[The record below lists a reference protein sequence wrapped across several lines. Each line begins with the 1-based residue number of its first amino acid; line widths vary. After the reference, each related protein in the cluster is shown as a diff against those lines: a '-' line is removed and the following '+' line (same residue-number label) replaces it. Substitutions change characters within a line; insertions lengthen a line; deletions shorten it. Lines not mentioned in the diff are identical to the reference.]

1 MGIGLL
7 ARWVFF
13 FSIFSRQW
21 TGVGREDGGW
31 GWVWIKPIEFGSD
44 TKLMQALRLGFA
56 WKVTKHNMKSL
67 QRLHMRTHLKRV
79 KTHKSINHQL

>member
-1 MGIGLL
+1 MGIGLSEMGFL
-7 ARWVFF
+7 

-31 GWVWIKPIEFGSD
+31 GWVWMKPIEFGSD

-56 WKVTKHNMKSL
+56 WKSDKAQYEVSAETSHEDAPQKG
-67 QRLHMRTHLKRV
+67 
-79 KTHKSINHQL
+79 